1 MTKKEESPLASRV
14 KLNISLPQS
23 SEFNANFR
31 SLSCRAVRL
40 PAHSLTDEH
49 FAASHLLLL
58 PSLLPSFLPSF
69 LPSLGTSNAQLGAH
83 QSAASKAEL
92 ADDRA
97 AGSRASLARAR
108 VEQCSAQGVSASDF
122 ASPLDYLKLWTRQ
135 GDKGNFWAEIEA
147 FSLYNYGNIF
157 QLQLAR
163 MYLLKQEVISPCF

>member
-1 MTKKEESPLASRV
+1 MVIIKELLWNDKKEESPLASRV

-69 LPSLGTSNAQLGAH
+69 LP
-83 QSAASKAEL
+83 
-92 ADDRA
+92 
-97 AGSRASLARAR
+97 
-108 VEQCSAQGVSASDF
+108 
-122 ASPLDYLKLWTRQ
+122 
-135 GDKGNFWAEIEA
+135 
-147 FSLYNYGNIF
+147 
-157 QLQLAR
+157 
-163 MYLLKQEVISPCF
+163 